1 MFNLFL
7 DFVRDYGAKFRL
19 RIIFVLLSAIVAASF
34 EVVGVALLYPL
45 ITISMNPDIVVESD
59 SIRYIYELLSFS
71 NTTHFLVFIAFCV
84 GMSFILK
91 NIYMLIQQRFQFNLV
106 RDWRNDICHN
116 LMGSYIRAPL
126 TFHLAK
132 DSSVIINNLTA
143 VVSRAVNSYLIQ
155 CIMLV
160 SNTIVCLA
168 LLLVLLSQYSG
179 ISILI
184 GVVVGGLIVLQMK
197 VIRKVTKN
205 VNDEYVQA
213 SQENIGIL
221 TMALAG
227 VKDTKLIGKEDV
239 FLGKYNLSNRKVS
252 ELDKTNMLIQYIP
265 IYLTEAILMF
275 GIVMFISFILMT
287 STNPAEGIA
296 SITLLAAVAIRLA
309 PMMNRVLYCYSQIK
323 SSSNAVETIQKE
335 LREVADQSDVAA
347 NHLEFK
353 SNINFSNVNF
363 SYSGKNG
370 KGLKDVNATINKGE
384 FIGVVGSSGAGKTT
398 FADVL
403 SGLLTI
409 TSGKV
414 SIDGKD
420 ISLTEYKGIRNNV
433 SYVSQSPFILN
444 ASIRDNVA
452 FGVPSAEI
460 NDEEVLKALQKAG
473 MKDLVNE
480 LGLDYLLGENGKK
493 LSGGQR
499 QRVIIA
505 RALYFNREI
514 IVLDEAT
521 SALDATTEND
531 ISKVISNLK
540 GERTIIVIA
549 HRLSTIKNADK
560 LFVFNEGT
568 ISAVGGF
575 ETLSKEN
582 EEFKNMVELS
592 RY

>member
-116 LMGSYIRAPL
+116 LMGSYIRAPPL

-473 MKDLVNE
+473 DERFSKRIRFR
-480 LGLDYLLGENGKK
+480 LL
-493 LSGGQR
+493 
-499 QRVIIA
+499 
-505 RALYFNREI
+505 
-514 IVLDEAT
+514 T
-521 SALDATTEND
+521 W
-531 ISKVISNLK
+531 
-540 GERTIIVIA
+540 
-549 HRLSTIKNADK
+549 
-560 LFVFNEGT
+560 
-568 ISAVGGF
+568 
-575 ETLSKEN
+575 
-582 EEFKNMVELS
+582 
-592 RY
+592 

>member
-1 MFNLFL
+1 MFNLFTS
-7 DFVRDYGAKFRL
+7 FVRDYGSKFRL
-19 RIIFVLLSAIVAASF
+19 RIIFVLLSAIIAASF
-34 EVVGVALLYPL
+34 EVIGVALLYPL
-45 ITISMNPDIVVESD
+45 ITISMNPALVEQSD
-59 SIRYIYELLSFS
+59 KIRFVYELLGF
-71 NTTHFLVFIAFCV
+71 NDTTFFLVFIAFCV
-84 GMSFILK
+84 GMSFIVK

-106 RDWRNDICHN
+106 RDWRNDICSN
-116 LMGSYIRAPL
+116 LMESYIGAPL
-126 TFHLAK
+126 TFHLTK
-132 DSSVIINNLTA
+132 DSSTIINNLTA

-160 SNTIVCLA
+160 SNMIVCFA
-168 LLLVLLSQYSG
+168 LLAILLYQYSG
-179 ISILI
+179 ISVLI
-184 GVVVGGLIVLQMK
+184 GGVVGGLIFIQMK
-197 VIRKVTKN
+197 VIRRVTRKL
-205 VNDEYVQA
+205 NDEYVQA

-227 VKDTKLIGKEDV
+227 VKDTKLIGKESI
-239 FLGKYNLSNRKVS
+239 FLGKYNVSNRKVS
-252 ELDKTNMLIQYIP
+252 DLDKTNMFVQYIP

-275 GIVMFISFILMT
+275 GIVMFISYVLLT
-287 STNPAEGIA
+287 SANPAEGIA

-323 SSSNAVETIQKE
+323 SSSNAVETIQNEFEQLKGQT
-335 LREVADQSDVAA
+335 DIA
-347 NHLEFK
+347 NNRLEFND
-353 SNINFSNVNF
+353 SITFRDVNF
-363 SYSGKNG
+363 SYDGKNG
-370 KGLKDVNATINKGE
+370 KGLKAINAVINKGD

-409 TSGKV
+409 TSGNV
-414 SIDGKD
+414 LLDGKEV
-420 ISLTEYKGIRNNV
+420 SLTDYKNIRNNV

-444 ASIRDNVA
+444 TSIRENVA
-452 FGVPSAEI
+452 FGIPKADI
-460 NDEEVLKALQKAG
+460 NDAEVLDAIEKSGLNEIVA
-473 MKDLVNE
+473 E
-480 LGLDYLLGENGKK
+480 LGLDYELGENGKK

-531 ISKVISNLK
+531 ISNAILALK
-540 GERTIIVIA
+540 GKRTIIVIA
-549 HRLSTIKNADK
+549 HRLSTLKNADK
-560 LFVFNEGT
+560 LFVFSEGS

-575 ETLSKEN
+575 DNLSNEN
-582 EEFKNMVELS
+582 DEFRKMVELS